1 MSLASRCVDTVAGN
15 HDVGEIRLTDQRL
28 RAAHRPPTARLYQ
41 EGSGLPVVDV
51 HVGDHLTLAVL
62 VLERAVEAFH
72 DSVVYGASLS
82 VRTR

>member
-1 MSLASRCVDTVAGN
+1 MMGLARRCVHAVAGN
-15 HDVGEIRLTDQRL
+15 HDVGGVCPSGQPW
-28 RAAHRPPTARLYQ
+28 RAYRPPTARLYQ
-41 EGSGLPVVDV
+41 VGSGLPVVDV